1 MEQSKLEVL
10 PEEWDRALAVAAH
23 PDDLEYGA
31 ASSIARWTDQGKHVE
46 YLLITKGEAGIDSMQ
61 PEETAR
67 IRMEEEVNS
76 ARVVGVNNVEFLDH
90 VDGAIEY
97 GLPLRRDIARA
108 VRKSRPD
115 VIISMNYH
123 MFWPG
128 TTTLNM
134 ADHRWAGFATLDAAR
149 DAANRWIFPE
159 LLEEGLEPWGGV
171 RMVCMSGSPHPT
183 HAVDVTDYMDK
194 GVASLEEHRVYIEGL
209 GQSFD
214 PDMFLRWGASE
225 TGYEMGWEYGVSYEV
240 IRI

>member
-97 GLPLRRDIARA
+97 GLPLRRDIARRSA
-108 VRKSRPD
+108 R
-115 VIISMNYH
+115 
-123 MFWPG
+123 
-128 TTTLNM
+128 
-134 ADHRWAGFATLDAAR
+134 AGRT
-149 DAANRWIFPE
+149 
-159 LLEEGLEPWGGV
+159 
-171 RMVCMSGSPHPT
+171 
-183 HAVDVTDYMDK
+183 
-194 GVASLEEHRVYIEGL
+194 
-209 GQSFD
+209 
-214 PDMFLRWGASE
+214 
-225 TGYEMGWEYGVSYEV
+225 
-240 IRI
+240 

>member
-1 MEQSKLEVL
+1 
-10 PEEWDRALAVAAH
+10 
-23 PDDLEYGA
+23 
-31 ASSIARWTDQGKHVE
+31 
-46 YLLITKGEAGIDSMQ
+46 MQ

-76 ARVVGVNNVEFLDH
+76 ARVVGVDNVEFLDH

-108 VRKSRPD
+108 IRKTRPD

-134 ADHRWAGFATLDAAR
+134 ADHRWGRPRRRWTPHGTP
-149 DAANRWIFPE
+149 ANRWIFPE
-159 LLEEGLEPWGGV
+159 LIEEGHEPWGGV
-171 RMVCMSGSPHPT
+171 RLVALSGSPHPT

-225 TGYEMGWEYGVSYEV
+225 VGYEMGWEYGVTYEV